1 MKTKLIKS
9 GVLLAG
15 VSTMAAGAQAQD
27 SGSWTDRIGL
37 GYRAALNI
45 SAKFSGLGGY
55 NSLNTPGVAGVTPAT
70 AAPGTIVRTYD
81 DGFIGVDISQ
91 NASSLTTYW
100 GYNNSSQVVNG
111 AIQMHSS
118 SSSATASSGDVGNND
133 LRNGIELGYF
143 QPLGGKHDWCWGVE
157 GALNWTPISLR
168 DSRPLAGDVVT
179 LTHAFEFV
187 GLTAPVA
194 PPNYVGPVD
203 GPGAPLLGTTAA
215 DLGTT
220 TQTGAATI
228 AGTRSIEANL
238 FGLRLGPYLEYDF
251 SRTVSVDL
259 GGGFSGGLL
268 DSRFSYNDLV
278 TINGLG
284 SQVSS
289 GTDHSLGF
297 VYGGYVRGQV
307 TFKLG
312 KSAALF
318 GGAELDSLNDFTQS
332 AGGTHA
338 QINLGTII
346 SVTGGIRLSF

>member
-15 VSTMAAGAQAQD
+15 VSTMAAGAQAED
-27 SGSWTDRIGL
+27 NGSWTDRIGL

-55 NSLNTPGVAGVTPAT
+55 NNLNTPGVAGATPAT

-81 DGFIGVDISQ
+81 DGFIGVDNSQ
-91 NASSLTTYW
+91 NAGGTTTYW

-118 SSSATASSGDVGNND
+118 SSSANASTGDVGNE
-133 LRNGIELGYF
+133 LRNGIELSYF
-143 QPLGGKHDWCWGVE
+143 QPLGGKNHWRWGVE

-168 DSRPLAGDVVT
+168 DSHPLTGDVFT
-179 LTHAFEFV
+179 LTHAFDLGGV
-187 GLTAPVA
+187 TPPVV
-194 PPNYVGPVD
+194 PPVYVGQLD
-203 GPGAPLLGTTAA
+203 GAVPQLGTTAT
-215 DLGTT
+215 DLGPT
-220 TQTGAATI
+220 TQPGAATI

-238 FGLRLGPYLEYDF
+238 FGLRLGPYLEYEF

-259 GGGFSGGLL
+259 GGGFSGGLM
-268 DSRFSYNDLV
+268 DSKFSYADLV

-284 SQVSS
+284 SQASS
-289 GTDHSLGF
+289 GKEHSLGF
-297 VYGGYVRGQV
+297 IYGGYVRGQV
-307 TFKLG
+307 TYKLG
-312 KSAALF
+312 KHVALF

-332 AGGTHA
+332 AGVAHA

-346 SVTGGIRLSF
+346 SFTGGLRLSF